1 MPQDFIH
8 VKGAREHNLKNVE
21 ITVPRDKLVVITGV
35 SGSGKSSLAFDTI
48 YAEGQRRY
56 VESLS
61 AYARQFLG
69 RMDKPDV
76 DYIEGL
82 SPAISIDQKG
92 VSHNPRSTVGTVT
105 EIYDYLRLL
114 FARVGV
120 PHCPK
125 CDSPVARQTVS
136 QIVDSIMALEEGSRI
151 TLLSP
156 KVRRKKGEHKDVFEA
171 ARKAGFVRI
180 RVNGEILMLDEID
193 NLNLNKQ
200 KWHYIELV
208 VDRLIVRPDTE
219 LARVAESV
227 ETCLREG
234 DGVVEALVERGEGER
249 SRPNPSPMGE
259 GKGAS
264 SRAPETLVFS
274 ERFACANCSVSLPE
288 IEPRT
293 FSFNS
298 PHGACGEC
306 AGLGYKLAVDPEL
319 IIPNKNLAL
328 SEGAVTPWVKVGT
341 SGAWYISMMESMAAA
356 NGFSAKVP
364 VRELAQEHIDL
375 ILYGNGSQKITVSH
389 RTHRGRTYSWD
400 TNFEGV
406 IPNLERRYKTTES
419 DYARSQIERYMSARP
434 CRSCGGKRLR
444 AEALAVRVCGLG
456 IMDVCAKNIGAAAEW
471 VERIDPDSD
480 YNRNDG
486 RNGGGERPYANPS
499 QEGVRVEGLD
509 SPSSNGHHNGRRNGA
524 KNGRKAAPK
533 NGAPVPQTLSARD
546 KTIANQVLKEID
558 GRLKFLMGIG
568 LDYVTMD
575 RTAQTLSG
583 GEAQRVRLATQIGSG
598 LTGVLYVCDEPT
610 VGLHPHDDQRLI
622 STLSRLRDM
631 GNTVLVVEHDEA
643 MMRAADFIADLGPRA
658 GEYGGQVVATGTV
671 AEIEN
676 APDSLTGQY
685 LSGRKQV
692 PTPETRREGNGLSL
706 MVKGARENNLQGID
720 VEFPLGRLVCI
731 TGVSGSGKSSLVYEI
746 LYKKLNQGLNHG
758 RDLPGDH
765 DDLLGVEGV
774 DKVVKID
781 QSPIGRTPRSNP
793 ATYTGAFTPIRELFA
808 NLPESRVRG
817 YKPGRFS
824 FNVKGGRCE
833 ACQGEGYNQ
842 IEMQF
847 LPDVTVPCEI
857 CHGLRYN
864 REALE
869 VTMRGKHIADVLN
882 MTVDTALEYF
892 GNFPR
897 IRPKLETLRDVGL
910 GYIRLGQPATTLS
923 GGEAQRVKLATE
935 LSKRATGKTVYLLDE
950 PTTGLSFED
959 CAALL
964 GVLHR
969 LVDAGNTVI
978 LIEHNIDVMK
988 NADWLIDLGPG
999 AGDKGGQLIATG
1011 TPEELAEHPS
1021 SVTAPYLK
1029 AALGASSKTM
1039 PEADAAPVDE
1049 LAEAGQA
1056 EYAGAR

>member
-1 MPQDFIH
+1 MPQEFIH

-21 ITVPRDKLVVITGV
+21 ITLPRDRLVVITGV

-120 PHCPK
+120 PHCPR
-125 CDSPVARQTVS
+125 CGNPVARQTVS
-136 QIVDSIMALEEGSRI
+136 QIVDAIMSLPEGSRI

-180 RVNGEILMLDEID
+180 RVNGEIRLLEEID
-193 NLNLNKQ
+193 GLNLDKR

-234 DGVVEALVERGEGER
+234 DGVVEALLDSPSQEG
-249 SRPNPSPMGE
+249 
-259 GKGAS
+259 GKGA
-264 SRAPETLVFS
+264 AAAGGGDTLVFS
-274 ERFACANCSVSLPE
+274 ERFACAKCNVSLPE

-306 AGLGYKLAVDPEL
+306 SGLGYKLAVDPDL
-319 IIPNKNLAL
+319 VIPNKDL
-328 SEGAVTPWVKVGT
+328 SLTQGAVTPWVKVGT
-341 SGAWYISMMESMAAA
+341 SGAWYISLMEAVAEA
-356 NGFSAKVP
+356 NGFSAKAP
-364 VRELAQEHIDL
+364 VRELAPDDLDL
-375 ILYGNGSQKITVSH
+375 ILYGNGGRKVTVNH
-389 RTHRGRTYSWD
+389 RTHRGRAYSWD

-444 AEALAVRVCGLG
+444 PEALSVQVCGLG
-456 IMDVCAKNIGAAAEW
+456 IMDVCAKNIGAAAQW
-471 VERIDPDSD
+471 VEQIDPDSD
-480 YNRNDG
+480 YNRG
-486 RNGGGERPYANPS
+486 RRRNGGNGAD
-499 QEGVRVEGLD
+499 GLGAEVTAEVSD
-509 SPSSNGHHNGRRNGA
+509 GAGWGAPGNGGGGKSAVRNGA
-524 KNGRKAAPK
+524 KASSRNGAQSGETPAK
-533 NGAPVPQTLSARD
+533 NGATGGMTLSARD
-546 KTIANQVLKEID
+546 KTIASQVLKEID

-622 STLSRLRDM
+622 RTLSRLRDM

-643 MMRAADFIADLGPRA
+643 MMRAADYIADLGPRA

-671 AEIEN
+671 AEIESS
-676 APDSLTGQY
+676 PDSLTGQY
-685 LSGRKQV
+685 LSGRKRV
-692 PTPETRREGNGLSL
+692 PTPEQRRPGNGLRL
-706 MVKGARENNLQGID
+706 TVKGARENNLRGID

-746 LYKKLNQGLNHG
+746 LYKKLNQRLNNG

-765 DDLLGVEGV
+765 DALLGVENV

-808 NLPESRVRG
+808 SLPESRVRG

-847 LPDVTVPCEI
+847 LPDVTVPCDI

-882 MTVDTALEYF
+882 MTVDTALEFF

-988 NADWLIDLGPG
+988 NADWLVDLGPG
-999 AGDKGGQLIATG
+999 AGDKGGGLIATG
-1011 TPEELAEHPS
+1011 TPEELAEHKS
-1021 SVTAPYLK
+1021 SVTAGYLK
-1029 AALGASSKTM
+1029 AAL
-1039 PEADAAPVDE
+1039 AAARAGE
-1049 LAEAGQA
+1049 LAGAAAG
-1056 EYAGAR
+1056 